1 MKPIW
6 IAMLNLIIKLID
18 GQMCNNLLLIATKF
32 ECGIWKMNPNTE
44 RHSYHKYI
52 TKIISIPQQ
61 RPGKWG
67 FKTNK
72 LINLEILGLYDCF
85 YQCLSI
91 TIGLIW
97 WTHLNIWYSQN
108 GCPEKEFGT
117 NKIRNSLNA
126 NNCVSDNKLNEK
138 VVSSSQQL
146 SLYKTES
153 GSFLGSWRSWTT

>member
-1 MKPIW
+1 MFLFLSRWMKPIW

-52 TKIISIPQQ
+52 TKIISITQQ

-85 YQCLSI
+85 YQCLTI
-91 TIGLIW
+91 TIGFIW
-97 WTHLNIWYSQN
+97 WTHSVYLGYWIKIWLPQNSYNIARLTRGQIFELALK
-108 GCPEKEFGT
+108 CK
-117 NKIRNSLNA
+117 
-126 NNCVSDNKLNEK
+126 
-138 VVSSSQQL
+138 
-146 SLYKTES
+146 
-153 GSFLGSWRSWTT
+153 

>member
-1 MKPIW
+1 MIVRFAIICYLLLPS
-6 IAMLNLIIKLID
+6 LNLQFEKWLPTFRYIPII
-18 GQMCNNLLLIATKF
+18 
-32 ECGIWKMNPNTE
+32 NTLPE
-44 RHSYHKYI
+44 SRPR
-52 TKIISIPQQ
+52 PQ
-61 RPGKWG
+61 PWSGKWSW
-67 FKTNK
+67 KTNM
-72 LINLEILGLYDCF
+72 LINLDILGLNDCF